1 MRNNSIKIECDVI
14 IEETNNV
21 SNIRLLDNGKLDWYG
36 KNVVDGKNVVVY
48 FRNKQGYILAT
59 SNNDDFPQ
67 IGLDFLWPFMQN
79 NKKNTTVNVSVTD
92 NYPLDL
98 PSLVMAQSLNVI
110 NPKPL
115 ICDHVKLH
123 KNGTII
129 VSRCDEKEFTEK
141 DVTTMLT
148 RALSHSKAT
157 VKEILNWF
165 KDISE

>member
-1 MRNNSIKIECDVI
+1 MYKKITCDVI
-14 IEETNNV
+14 IDETNNV
-21 SNIRLLDNGKLDWYG
+21 SNIRLFDNGKLDWYG
-36 KNVVDGKNVVVY
+36 KDIIGGKNVVVY
-48 FRNKQGYILAT
+48 FRTKTGHILAT
-59 SNNDDFPQ
+59 SNNDEFPN
-67 IGLDFLWPFMQN
+67 IGLDFIWPFIQN
-79 NKKNTTVNVSVTD
+79 NKKNASVNVSVTD

-110 NPKPL
+110 NPNPL

-123 KNGTII
+123 KNGTIM
-129 VSRCDEKEFTEK
+129 VSRCDEMEYSER
-141 DVTTMLT
+141 DVTTMLM